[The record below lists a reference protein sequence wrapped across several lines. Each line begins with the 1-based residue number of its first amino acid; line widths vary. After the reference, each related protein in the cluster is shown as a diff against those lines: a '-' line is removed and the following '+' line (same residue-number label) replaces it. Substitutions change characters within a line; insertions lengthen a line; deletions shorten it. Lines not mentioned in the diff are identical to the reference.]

1 MFALKNDLAA
11 VIHSENNLEYTT
23 QYHELL
29 VYTAGGDISVGSTV

>member
-11 VIHSENNLEYTT
+11 VIHSENNLEHTT